1 MKTLMKLGYV
11 SVEVIVVAAIVIIG
25 GLAGVS
31 AFLKNGQ
38 NAQKTASENMN
49 TALNEAQK
57 FQD

>member
-1 MKTLMKLGYV
+1 MKLGYV

>member
-1 MKTLMKLGYV
+1 MKLGYV

-38 NAQKTASENMN
+38 NAQKTAAANMN